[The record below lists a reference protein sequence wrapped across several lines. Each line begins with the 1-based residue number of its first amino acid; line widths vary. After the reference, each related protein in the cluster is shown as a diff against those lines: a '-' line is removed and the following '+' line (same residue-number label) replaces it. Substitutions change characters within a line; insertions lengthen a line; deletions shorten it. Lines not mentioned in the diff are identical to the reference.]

1 MQRNR
6 LASASLLT
14 ALLGLAACSVE
25 RVVEAPPPRPVYS
38 QASPYAP
45 ATRAYQPADPYCAE
59 AVGEAQDAAAQASM
73 TGRGQDIGR
82 AERTAGYARR
92 DCR

>member
-1 MQRNR
+1 MQRNHCIPAFM
-6 LASASLLT
+6 LA

-25 RVVEAPPPRPVYS
+25 RVVDAPPPVYS
-38 QASPYAP
+38 QTSPYAP
-45 ATRAYQPADPYCAE
+45 ATPAYQPTDSYCAE
-59 AVGEAQDAAAQASM
+59 AVGEAQDAAAQASV
-73 TGRGQDIGR
+73 TGRGRDVGR